1 MSFRT
6 LTGSPRQSSK
16 GEVAA
21 LQPIGK
27 LDTVGKAYADNDD
40 TIEHLLDSARNWAH
54 TTAWVFYRAGEQMHW
69 VGQGDRRVQWPSS
82 VVNEKFD
89 AFCLASNLHRW
100 PTGRG
105 ESVLGWLLAPVK
117 DAAEPALAEFAQRLG
132 IQLQTNTLARAQITQ
147 RVLYDITYLASSTRD
162 RSVFLVGVHR
172 LLASLIDAEN
182 FYLALYNPHT
192 GKIDYPYYVDIIDPQ
207 ALEAEN
213 YEYLEPSHLSLTGQ
227 VLTSGQPLLID
238 AAGILAAQAEGH
250 FYCVGQRPEF
260 WMGAPLK
267 NASDD
272 VFGMLAMQVYDVSRI
287 YSAEDRALFLV
298 VARHVAM
305 ALDRILHREDLEKT
319 VMRRTLELSAL
330 NDALRQEVAD
340 RERAEH
346 LQSALFQIAE
356 LSSQPGDMAE
366 LFQTLHG
373 IVGDLLFAQ
382 NFYIALFDDGTGE
395 VTFPYYV
402 DERQTTQPVARRG
415 CRGLTEY
422 VIRQRRPC
430 LIDADEAERLSA
442 HGEIELADESVR
454 SYSWLGI
461 PLFDGDV
468 VRGVLAVQ
476 SYTSQVQ
483 YTLRHQELLT
493 FVSRHI
499 DTALSRRTAAEAIHA
514 ANLMLEA
521 RVHSR
526 TRELDHANAKLQHEN
541 AHDALT
547 GLPNR
552 TYLQQR
558 LNLAWSRFGSEG
570 RHLAVMFID
579 LDRFKMVNDSLGHHF
594 GDLLLMQ
601 AAHRLR
607 GCLRDSD
614 MLARLGGDE
623 FSVLAPE
630 ASLDVVIE
638 IAERILVA
646 FDLPFFING
655 HEVFSSCSIGIV
667 SADSQFHH
675 EPADLLR
682 DADTAMYRV
691 KSAGRDSYAV
701 FNQEVRR
708 EVSDQVER
716 EGALRNALKRT
727 DELLPYF
734 QPIVSVETGEL
745 LALEALIRWHQ
756 PGGRVIAPGEFL
768 PDVEGLRLI
777 GRLDLY
783 MLTRIA
789 TILAQ
794 PGHANWPAVHVNC
807 SSYSMTRPDFASEV
821 LALLAQHRVSPSRIC
836 LELTEGALV
845 AEPAI
850 ARQTMQQLADNGMSV
865 VLDDFGAGFSS
876 LSYVHQYRFSGLK
889 IDKSFILELTTS
901 SRSRAIVR
909 AIVRMAE
916 SLDLSVV
923 AEGVEDEATLDLLR
937 EMGAGQAQGYHFAKP
952 MSLKALLASSLL
964 DRQGVHHG
972 PLPGASNA
980 AHHYAPGGAAGSLPD
995 A

>member
-6 LTGSPRQSSK
+6 RNDSPRQSTDCV
-16 GEVAA
+16 VASP
-21 LQPIGK
+21 QHKNDP
-27 LDTVGKAYADNDD
+27 DDVGMAYAGNEDS
-40 TIEHLLDSARNWAH
+40 IEQLLDSARNGVH
-54 TTAWVFYRAGEQMHW
+54 TRAWVFYRAGEQMHW
-69 VGQGDRRVQWPSS
+69 VGQGDPQAQWPSNIE
-82 VVNEKFD
+82 NEAFE
-89 AFCLASNLHRW
+89 AFCQARGLHRW

-105 ESVLGWLLAPVK
+105 ESVLGWLLAPE
-117 DAAEPALAEFAQRLG
+117 DQAAEPALAEFALHLG
-132 IQLQTNTLARAQITQ
+132 VELQTNTLARAQITQ
-147 RVLYDITYLASSTRD
+147 RVLYEITYLASSTRD
-162 RSVFLVGVHR
+162 RSVFLVGVHQ

-182 FYLALYNPHT
+182 FYLALYDPHT
-192 GKIDYPYYVDIIDPQ
+192 HKIDYPYYVDIIDVD
-207 ALEAEN
+207 ALESEN
-213 YEYLEPSHLSLTGQ
+213 YEYLVPSRLSLTGQ
-227 VLTSGQPLLID
+227 VLTTGQPLLID
-238 AAGILAAQAEGH
+238 AAGILAAQAEGR
-250 FYCVGQRPEF
+250 FFCVGDRPEF

-267 NASDD
+267 NASDE
-272 VFGMLAMQVYDVSRI
+272 VFGMLAMQVYDVARI

-305 ALDRILHREDLEKT
+305 ALGRILHREDLEQT

-346 LQSALFQIAE
+346 LQNALFKIAE

-366 LFQTLHG
+366 LFKTLHG

-382 NFYIALFDDGTGE
+382 NFYIALFDDATGE
-395 VTFPYYV
+395 VTFPYFV
-402 DERQTTQPVARRG
+402 DERQTICPAARRG
-415 CRGLTEY
+415 RRGLTEY

-430 LIDADEAERLSA
+430 LVDVGEAERLDA
-442 HGEIELADESVR
+442 QGEIEIAHEDVR
-454 SYSWLGI
+454 SCSWLGI
-461 PLFDGDV
+461 PLFDGDM

-476 SYTSQVQ
+476 SYTSQVW
-483 YTLRHQELLT
+483 YTLRDQELLT

-514 ANLMLEA
+514 ANLKLEA
-521 RVHSR
+521 RVQNR

-541 AHDALT
+541 THDALT

-558 LNLAWSRFGSEG
+558 LNQAWSRFGSQG
-570 RHLAVMFID
+570 GHLAVMFID

-607 GCLRDSD
+607 GCLRETD

-623 FSVLAPE
+623 FSVLAPD
-630 ASLDVVIE
+630 APLDVVIE

-655 HEVFSSCSIGIV
+655 YEVFSSCSIGIV

-682 DADTAMYRV
+682 DADAAMYRV

-734 QPIVSVETGEL
+734 QPIVSIETGEL

-783 MLTRIA
+783 MLASIA
-789 TILAQ
+789 AILAQ
-794 PGHANWPAVHVNC
+794 PEHANWPAVHVNC
-807 SSYSMTRPDFASEV
+807 SSYSMTRPDFASDV
-821 LALLAQHRVSPSRIC
+821 LALLAQHGVEPSRIC

-876 LSYVHQYRFSGLK
+876 LSYVHQYQFSGLK

-901 SRSRAIVR
+901 ARSRAIVR

-923 AEGVEDEATLDLLR
+923 AEGVEDQATLDLLR
-937 EMGAGQAQGYHFAKP
+937 EMGAGQAQGYYFARP
-952 MSLKALLASSLL
+952 MGLEALLASS
-964 DRQGVHHG
+964 VM
-972 PLPGASNA
+972 
-980 AHHYAPGGAAGSLPD
+980 GG
-995 A
+995 

>member
-1 MSFRT
+1 MSFRP
-6 LTGSPRQSSK
+6 LTDSPLQPDDR
-16 GEVAA
+16 GVAA
-21 LQPIGK
+21 SALEGNSG
-27 LDTVGKAYADNDD
+27 TVSRASTGDED
-40 TIEHLLDSARNWAH
+40 TIERLLESARQWGH
-54 TTAWVFYRAGEQMHW
+54 TKAWVVYRAGEQLHL
-69 VGQGDRRVQWPSS
+69 VGQGDPRVQWPSS
-82 VVNEKFD
+82 VANEDFD
-89 AFCLASNLHRW
+89 SFCLDWRLQRW

-105 ESVLGWLLAPVK
+105 ESELGWLLAPLD
-117 DAAEPALAEFAQRLG
+117 DAAGPALADFAQRLG
-132 IQLQTNTLARAQITQ
+132 IRLQTDTLARAQNTQ
-147 RVLYDITYLASSTRD
+147 RVLYEITYLASSTRD
-162 RSVFLVGVHR
+162 RSVFLVGVHQ
-172 LLASLIDAEN
+172 LLAGLIDAEN
-182 FYLALYNPHT
+182 FYLALYDSHT
-192 GKIDYPYYVDIIDPQ
+192 HKIDYPYYVDIIDVD
-207 ALEAEN
+207 ALESEN
-213 YEYLEPSHLSLTGQ
+213 YEYLDPSHLSLTGQ

-238 AAGILAAQAEGH
+238 AAGILAAQAEGR
-250 FYCVGQRPEF
+250 FYCVGDRPEY

-267 NASDD
+267 NASDE
-272 VFGMLAMQVYDVSRI
+272 VFGMLAMQVYDVSRT

-305 ALDRILHREDLEKT
+305 ALDRLLHREDLEQT
-319 VMRRTLELSAL
+319 VMRRTLELSAV

-356 LSSQPGDMAE
+356 LSSQPGDMTE
-366 LFQTLHG
+366 FFQTLHG
-373 IVGDLLFAQ
+373 IVGDLLFAE
-382 NFYIALFDDGTGE
+382 NFYIALFDDATSE

-402 DERQTTQPVARRG
+402 DERQKTCPLPRRG
-415 CRGLTEY
+415 NRGFTEY

-430 LIDADEAERLSA
+430 LIDSDDADRLA
-442 HGEIELADESVR
+442 ARGEIEIDESVR
-454 SYSWLGI
+454 SCSWLGI
-461 PLFDGDV
+461 PLFDGDG

-476 SYTSQVQ
+476 SYTSAVR
-483 YTLRHQELLT
+483 YTQRDQELLT

-514 ANLMLEA
+514 ANLKLEA
-521 RVHSR
+521 RVQNR
-526 TRELDHANAKLQHEN
+526 TRELDHANAKLLHEN

-558 LNLAWSRFGSEG
+558 LNLAWTRFDREG
-570 RHLAVMFID
+570 GHLAVMFID

-607 GCLRDSD
+607 GCLREAD

-623 FSVLAPE
+623 FAVLAPE
-630 ASLDVVIE
+630 APLEVVSE
-638 IAERILVA
+638 IAERILLA
-646 FDLPFFING
+646 FDRPFFISG

-667 SADSQFHH
+667 SADSQFHL

-682 DADTAMYRV
+682 DADAAMYRV

-708 EVSDQVER
+708 EVSDQMER

-745 LALEALIRWHQ
+745 LALEALIRWRQ

-768 PDVEGLRLI
+768 PEVEGLRLI

-783 MLTRIA
+783 MLTSIA
-789 TILAQ
+789 VILAQ
-794 PGHANWPAVHVNC
+794 PEHANWPPVHVNC
-807 SSYSMTRPDFASEV
+807 SSYSMTRPDFARDV
-821 LALLAQHRVSPSRIC
+821 LALLAQHGVEPSRIC

-850 ARQTMQQLADNGMSV
+850 ARLTMQQLADNGMSV

-901 SRSRAIVR
+901 ARSRAIVR

-923 AEGVEDEATLDLLR
+923 AEGVEDAETLVLLR
-937 EMGAGQAQGYHFAKP
+937 EMGAGQAQGYYFSRP
-952 MSLKALLASSLL
+952 MGLQALMATALMGGTQLL
-964 DRQGVHHG
+964 
-972 PLPGASNA
+972 
-980 AHHYAPGGAAGSLPD
+980 
-995 A
+995 

>member
-1 MSFRT
+1 MSFLP
-6 LTGSPRQSSK
+6 LTADASRQSNDCDA
-16 GEVAA
+16 VASQ
-21 LQPIGK
+21 LKENP
-27 LDTVGKAYADNDD
+27 DTLGMANADNGDSINSID
-40 TIEHLLDSARNWAH
+40 NLLEAARNGAH
-54 TTAWVFYRAGEQMHW
+54 STAWVAYRAGEHLHL
-69 VGQGDRRVQWPSS
+69 VGQGDAQAQWPSTVS
-82 VVNEKFD
+82 NEEFEQ
-89 AFCLASNLHRW
+89 FCEARGLHRW

-105 ESVLGWLLAPVK
+105 ETVLGWLLAPISE
-117 DAAEPALAEFAQRLG
+117 AADPALAEFAQRLG
-132 IQLQTNTLARAQITQ
+132 VQVQTNTLARAQITQ
-147 RVLYDITYLASSTRD
+147 RVLYEITYLASSTRD
-162 RSVFLVGVHR
+162 RSVFLVGVHQ

-182 FYLALYNPHT
+182 FYLVLYDPHT
-192 GKIDYPYYVDIIDPQ
+192 RKMDYPYYVDTIDVE
-207 ALEAEN
+207 ALESEN
-213 YEYLEPSHLSLTGQ
+213 YEFLDPEHLSLTAQ
-227 VLTSGQPLLID
+227 VLTSGHPLLID
-238 AAGILAAQAEGH
+238 AAGIHAAEAEGR
-250 FYCVGQRPEF
+250 FYCVGDCPEF

-272 VFGMLAMQVYDVSRI
+272 VFGMLAMQVYEVSRI

-305 ALDRILHREDLEKT
+305 ALDRILHRADLEET

-330 NDALRQEVAD
+330 NDALRQEVLD

-382 NFYIALFDDGTGE
+382 NFYIALFDDATSE

-402 DERQTTQPVARRG
+402 DERQVVRPVARRG
-415 CRGLTEY
+415 RRGLTEY

-430 LIDADEAERLSA
+430 LIDTDEAERLSA
-442 HGEIELADESVR
+442 TGEIELAHESVR

-476 SYTSQVQ
+476 SYTSPVR
-483 YTLRHQELLT
+483 YTQRDQELLT

-514 ANLMLEA
+514 ANLKLEA
-521 RVHSR
+521 RVQDR

-541 AHDALT
+541 SHDALT

-552 TYLQQR
+552 TYLQQH
-558 LNLAWSRFGSEG
+558 LNQAWERFGSEG
-570 RHLAVMFID
+570 GNLAVMFID

-601 AAHRLR
+601 AANRLR
-607 GCLRDSD
+607 GCLRDTD

-623 FSVLAPE
+623 FSVLAPGAPLE
-630 ASLDVVIE
+630 AVID
-638 IAERILVA
+638 IAERILLA

-682 DADTAMYRV
+682 DADAAMYRV

-716 EGALRNALKRT
+716 EGALRNALKRS

-734 QPIVSVETGEL
+734 QPIVSVDTGEL
-745 LALEALIRWHQ
+745 VALEALIRWHQ
-756 PGGRVIAPGEFL
+756 PGGRIIAPGEFL

-783 MLTRIA
+783 MLNSIA
-789 TILAQ
+789 AILAQ
-794 PGHANWPAVHVNC
+794 PEHANWPPVHVNC
-807 SSYSMTRPDFASEV
+807 SSYSMTRPDFATDV
-821 LALLAQHRVSPSRIC
+821 LALLALHQVAPSRIC

-850 ARQTMQQLADNGMSV
+850 ARLTMQQLADNGMSV

-889 IDKSFILELTTS
+889 IDKSFILELTSS

-923 AEGVEDEATLDLLR
+923 AEGVEDEATLVLLR
-937 EMGAGQAQGYHFAKP
+937 EMGAGQAQGYFFAKP
-952 MSLKALLASSLL
+952 MGLEVLQASALIVSP
-964 DRQGVHHG
+964 DQQ
-972 PLPGASNA
+972 
-980 AHHYAPGGAAGSLPD
+980 PD
-995 A
+995 AAPALGSPRRPTSG

>member
-1 MSFRT
+1 MSVRQ
-6 LTGSPRQSSK
+6 LTDSPRQSNDCDVVASQPK
-16 GEVAA
+16 GTS
-21 LQPIGK
+21 G
-27 LDTVGKAYADNDD
+27 TVGMAYAGN
-40 TIEHLLDSARNWAH
+40 EHMIQQMLDSARSWAH
-54 TTAWVFYRAGEQMHW
+54 TCAWAVYRAGEQLHR
-69 VGQGDRRVQWPSS
+69 VGQGDAWIQWPSS
-82 VVNEKFD
+82 IPNEEFD
-89 AFCLASNLHRW
+89 AFCRTRRLHRW
-100 PTGRG
+100 PTGKG
-105 ESVLGWLLAPVK
+105 ESELGWLLAPVSE
-117 DAAEPALAEFAQRLG
+117 AADPALADFALRLG
-132 IQLQTNTLARAQITQ
+132 IQVQTNTLARAQVTQ
-147 RVLYDITYLASSTRD
+147 RVLYEITYLASSTRD

-182 FYLALYNPHT
+182 FYLALYDPHS
-192 GKIDYPYYVDIIDPQ
+192 GKIDYPYYVDIIDVD
-207 ALEAEN
+207 ALESEN
-213 YEYLEPSHLSLTGQ
+213 YEYLDPSHLSLTGQ
-227 VLTSGQPLLID
+227 VLTTAQPLLID
-238 AAGILAAQAEGH
+238 AAGILAAEAEGR
-250 FYCVGQRPEF
+250 FYCVGDRPEF

-305 ALDRILHREDLEKT
+305 ALDRILHREDLEET

-330 NDALRQEVAD
+330 NEALTQEVAD

-382 NFYIALFDDGTGE
+382 NFYIALFDDATSE

-402 DERQTTQPVARRG
+402 DERQTTRPAARRG

-430 LIDADEAERLSA
+430 LIDSDKAERLA
-442 HGEIELADESVR
+442 AEGEIELADESVR
-454 SYSWLGI
+454 SHSWLGI

-476 SYTSQVQ
+476 SYTSQVR
-483 YTLRHQELLT
+483 YTLRDQDLLT

-514 ANLMLEA
+514 ANLKLEA
-521 RVHSR
+521 RVQNR

-541 AHDALT
+541 SHDALT

-558 LNLAWSRFGSEG
+558 LNSAWSQFGREG
-570 RHLAVMFID
+570 GHLAVMFID

-607 GCLRDSD
+607 GCLRDAD

-630 ASLDVVIE
+630 APLDVVIE

-655 HEVFSSCSIGIV
+655 YEVFSSCSIGIV

-682 DADTAMYRV
+682 DADAAMYRV

-734 QPIVSVETGEL
+734 QPIVSVESGEL
-745 LALEALIRWHQ
+745 LALEALVRWHQ

-783 MLTRIA
+783 MLTSVA
-789 TILAQ
+789 MILAQ
-794 PGHANWPAVHVNC
+794 PEHANWPAVHVNC
-807 SSYSMTRPDFASEV
+807 SSYSMTRPDFANEV
-821 LALLAQHRVSPSRIC
+821 LALLARHGVEPSRIC

-850 ARQTMQQLADNGMSV
+850 ARLTMQQLADNGMSV
-865 VLDDFGAGFSS
+865 MLDDFGAGFSS

-901 SRSRAIVR
+901 ARSRAIVR

-923 AEGVEDEATLDLLR
+923 AEGVEDQATLDLLR

-952 MSLKALLASSLL
+952 MGLEALLASSLI
-964 DRQGVHHG
+964 GH
-972 PLPGASNA
+972 
-980 AHHYAPGGAAGSLPD
+980 
-995 A
+995 

>member
-1 MSFRT
+1 MSFRP
-6 LTGSPRQSSK
+6 LTDSPWQSKDCDAVASQLK
-16 GEVAA
+16 GN
-21 LQPIGK
+21 P
-27 LDTVGKAYADNDD
+27 DTAGMADAGNED
-40 TIEHLLDSARNWAH
+40 TIEQLLDSARNWGH
-54 TTAWVFYRAGEQMHW
+54 TTAWAVYRAGEQMHL
-69 VGQGDRRVQWPSS
+69 VGQGDPRVQWPSS
-82 VVNEKFD
+82 VANEQFD
-89 AFCLASNLHRW
+89 AFCSTRRLQRW
-100 PTGRG
+100 PTGKG
-105 ESVLGWLLAPVK
+105 EGVLGWLLAPVT
-117 DAAEPALAEFAQRLG
+117 DTAQTALAEFARHLG
-132 IQLQTNTLARAQITQ
+132 IQVQTNTLARAQITQ
-147 RVLYDITYLASSTRD
+147 RVLYEITYLASSTRD

-182 FYLALYNPHT
+182 FYLALYDPHS
-192 GKIDYPYYVDIIDPQ
+192 GKIDYPYYVDIIDVD
-207 ALEAEN
+207 ALESEN
-213 YEYLEPSHLSLTGQ
+213 YEYLDPSRLSLTGQ
-227 VLTSGQPLLID
+227 VLTTGQPLLID
-238 AAGILAAQAEGH
+238 AAGILAAQAEGR
-250 FYCVGQRPEF
+250 FYCVGDRPEF

-272 VFGMLAMQVYDVSRI
+272 VFGMLAMQVYDVSRT

-305 ALDRILHREDLEKT
+305 ALDRILHREDLEGT
-319 VMRRTLELSAL
+319 VLRRTLELSAL

-346 LQSALFQIAE
+346 LQNALFQIAE
-356 LSSQPGDMAE
+356 LSSQPGEMAE
-366 LFQTLHG
+366 LFQSLHG

-382 NFYIALFDDGTGE
+382 NFYIALFDDATSE
-395 VTFPYYV
+395 VTFPYYI
-402 DERQTTQPVARRG
+402 DERQITCPVARRG
-415 CRGLTEY
+415 RRGLTEY

-430 LIDADEAERLSA
+430 LIDFDEADRLSA
-442 HGEIELADESVR
+442 QGEIEIDESVR
-454 SYSWLGI
+454 AYSWLGI

-476 SYTSQVQ
+476 SYTSQVR
-483 YTLRHQELLT
+483 YTQRDQELLT

-499 DTALSRRTAAEAIHA
+499 DTALSRRTAAEAIHI
-514 ANLMLEA
+514 ANLKLEA
-521 RVHSR
+521 RVQDR

-541 AHDALT
+541 SHDALT

-558 LNLAWSRFGSEG
+558 LNLAWSRFNSEG
-570 RHLAVMFID
+570 GHLAVMFID

-607 GCLRDSD
+607 GCLRASD

-623 FSVLAPE
+623 FSVLAPD
-630 ASLDVVIE
+630 APLDVVIE

-655 HEVFSSCSIGIV
+655 YEVFSSCSIGIV
-667 SADSQFHH
+667 SADGQFHH

-682 DADTAMYRV
+682 DADAAMYRV

-734 QPIVSVETGEL
+734 QPIVSVESGEL

-783 MLTRIA
+783 MLTSIA
-789 TILAQ
+789 VILAQ
-794 PGHANWPAVHVNC
+794 PRHANWPAVHVNC

-821 LALLAQHRVSPSRIC
+821 LALLARHGVSPSRIC

-850 ARQTMQQLADNGMSV
+850 ARLTMQQLADNGMSV

-937 EMGAGQAQGYHFAKP
+937 EIGAGQAQGYYFAKP
-952 MSLKALLASSLL
+952 MGLEDLLASSLVS
-964 DRQGVHHG
+964 R
-972 PLPGASNA
+972 
-980 AHHYAPGGAAGSLPD
+980 
-995 A
+995 

>member
-1 MSFRT
+1 MSFRQ
-6 LTGSPRQSSK
+6 LTGSPRQSNDCDL
-16 GEVAA
+16 VASQ
-21 LQPIGK
+21 LIGNSE
-27 LDTVGKAYADNDD
+27 TAAVAYAGNDD
-40 TIEHLLDSARNWAH
+40 MIEHLLDSARNWPH
-54 TTAWVFYRAGEQMHW
+54 TTAWAVYRAGEQMYL
-69 VGQGDRRVQWPSS
+69 VGQGDPREQWPSS
-82 VVNEKFD
+82 VSNEEFE
-89 AFCLASNLHRW
+89 AFCRTRRLQRW
-100 PTGRG
+100 PTGKG
-105 ESVLGWLLAPVK
+105 ESVLGWLLAPLDN
-117 DAAEPALAEFAQRLG
+117 DAQPALADFAQRLG
-132 IQLQTNTLARAQITQ
+132 IQVQTNTLARAQITQ
-147 RVLYDITYLASSTRD
+147 RVLYEITYLASSTRD
-162 RSVFLVGVHR
+162 RSVFLVGVHQ

-182 FYLALYNPHT
+182 FYLALYDPHT
-192 GKIDYPYYVDIIDPQ
+192 HKIDYPYYVDKIDVD
-207 ALEAEN
+207 ALESSN
-213 YEYLEPSHLSLTGQ
+213 YEYLDPKRLSLTGQ

-238 AAGILAAQAEGH
+238 SAGILAAQAEGR
-250 FYCVGQRPEF
+250 FYCVGDRPEF

-267 NASDD
+267 NASDE
-272 VFGMLAMQVYDVSRI
+272 VFGMLAMQVYEVSRT

-305 ALDRILHREDLEKT
+305 ALDRILHREDLEQT
-319 VMRRTLELSAL
+319 VMRRTLELSAV
-330 NDALRQEVAD
+330 NDALRQEVAE

-356 LSSQPGDMAE
+356 LSSQPVDMTE
-366 LFQTLHG
+366 FFQTLHG

-382 NFYIALFDDGTGE
+382 NFYIAMFEDATGE

-402 DERQTTQPVARRG
+402 DERQTVCPAARRG
-415 CRGLTEY
+415 RRGLTEY

-430 LIDADEAERLSA
+430 LIDFDEADRLSDR
-442 HGEIELADESVR
+442 GEIEIDEAVR

-461 PLFDGDV
+461 PLFDGDG

-476 SYTSQVQ
+476 SYTSQVSYSQ
-483 YTLRHQELLT
+483 RDQELLT

-514 ANLMLEA
+514 ANLKLEA
-521 RVHSR
+521 RVQNR

-541 AHDALT
+541 SHDALT
-547 GLPNR
+547 GLANR

-558 LNLAWSRFGSEG
+558 LNLAWSRFESEG
-570 RHLAVMFID
+570 GQLAVMFID
-579 LDRFKMVNDSLGHHF
+579 LDRFKMVNDSFGHHF
-594 GDLLLMQ
+594 GDLLLMHV
-601 AAHRLR
+601 AHRLR
-607 GCLRDSD
+607 SCLRETD

-630 ASLDVVIE
+630 ATMDTLIE
-638 IAERILVA
+638 IGERILAA

-655 HEVFSSCSIGIV
+655 HQVFSSCSIGIV
-667 SADSQFHH
+667 SADSQFHN

-682 DADTAMYRV
+682 DADAAMYRV

-789 TILAQ
+789 VILAQ
-794 PGHANWPAVHVNC
+794 PEHANWPAVHVNC
-807 SSYSMTRPDFASEV
+807 SSYSMARPEFAGEV
-821 LALLAQHRVSPSRIC
+821 LALLARHGVEPSRIC

-850 ARQTMQQLADNGMSV
+850 ARLTMQQLADNGMSV

-889 IDKSFILELTTS
+889 IDKSFILELTS
-901 SRSRAIVR
+901 SPRSRAIVR

-923 AEGVEDEATLDLLR
+923 AEGVEDEETVNLLR
-937 EMGAGQAQGYHFAKP
+937 EMGAGQAQGYYFAKP
-952 MSLKALLASSLL
+952 MGLEALLASSLL
-964 DRQGVHHG
+964 
-972 PLPGASNA
+972 
-980 AHHYAPGGAAGSLPD
+980 
-995 A
+995 

>member
-1 MSFRT
+1 MSFRQ
-6 LTGSPRQSSK
+6 LTGSPRQSNDCDL
-16 GEVAA
+16 VASQ
-21 LQPIGK
+21 LIGNSE
-27 LDTVGKAYADNDD
+27 TAAVAYAGNDD
-40 TIEHLLDSARNWAH
+40 MIEQLLDSARHWPH
-54 TTAWVFYRAGEQMHW
+54 TTAWAVYRAGEQMYL
-69 VGQGDRRVQWPSS
+69 VGQGDPGAQWPAS
-82 VVNEKFD
+82 VANEEFE
-89 AFCLASNLHRW
+89 AFCRARRLQRW
-100 PTGRG
+100 PTGQG
-105 ESVLGWLLAPVK
+105 ESVLGWLLAPVDN
-117 DAAEPALAEFAQRLG
+117 DAQPALADFAQRLG
-132 IQLQTNTLARAQITQ
+132 IQVQTNTLARAQITQ
-147 RVLYDITYLASSTRD
+147 RVLYEITYLASSTRD
-162 RSVFLVGVHR
+162 RSVFLVGVHQ

-182 FYLALYNPHT
+182 FYLALYDPHT
-192 GKIDYPYYVDIIDPQ
+192 HKIDYPYYVDKIDVE
-207 ALEAEN
+207 ALESSN
-213 YEYLEPSHLSLTGQ
+213 YEYLDPKRLSLTGQ

-238 AAGILAAQAEGH
+238 SAGILAAQAEGR
-250 FYCVGQRPEF
+250 FYCVGDRPEF

-267 NASDD
+267 NASDE
-272 VFGMLAMQVYDVSRI
+272 VFGMLAMQVYEVSRT

-305 ALDRILHREDLEKT
+305 ALDRILHREDLEQT
-319 VMRRTLELSAL
+319 VMRRTLELSAV
-330 NDALRQEVAD
+330 NDALRQEVAE

-356 LSSQPGDMAE
+356 LSSQPVDMSE
-366 LFQTLHG
+366 FFQTLHG

-382 NFYIALFDDGTGE
+382 NFYIAMFEDATGE

-402 DERQTTQPVARRG
+402 DERQTVRPAARRG
-415 CRGLTEY
+415 RRGLTEY

-430 LIDADEAERLSA
+430 LIDVDEADRLSA
-442 HGEIELADESVR
+442 QGEIEIDESVR

-461 PLFDGDV
+461 PLFDGEG

-476 SYTSQVQ
+476 SYTSQVSYSQ
-483 YTLRHQELLT
+483 RDQELLT

-514 ANLMLEA
+514 ANLKLEA
-521 RVHSR
+521 RVQNR

-541 AHDALT
+541 SHDALT
-547 GLPNR
+547 GLANR

-558 LNLAWSRFGSEG
+558 LNLAWSRFESEG
-570 RHLAVMFID
+570 GQLAVMFID
-579 LDRFKMVNDSLGHHF
+579 LDRFKMVNDSFGHHF
-594 GDLLLMQ
+594 GDLLLMHV
-601 AAHRLR
+601 AHRLR
-607 GCLRDSD
+607 SCLRETD

-630 ASLDVVIE
+630 ATMDTLIE
-638 IAERILVA
+638 IGERILAA

-655 HEVFSSCSIGIV
+655 HQVFSSCSIGIV
-667 SADSQFHH
+667 SADSQFHN

-682 DADTAMYRV
+682 DADAAMYRV

-756 PGGRVIAPGEFL
+756 PGGRLIAPGEFL

-789 TILAQ
+789 VILAQ
-794 PGHANWPAVHVNC
+794 PEHANWPAVHVNC
-807 SSYSMTRPDFASEV
+807 SSYSMARPEFAGEV
-821 LALLAQHRVSPSRIC
+821 LALLARHGVAPSRIC

-850 ARQTMQQLADNGMSV
+850 ARLTMQQLADNGMSV

-889 IDKSFILELTTS
+889 IDKSFIFELTS
-901 SRSRAIVR
+901 SPRSRAIVR

-923 AEGVEDEATLDLLR
+923 AEGVENEETLNLLR
-937 EMGAGQAQGYHFAKP
+937 EMGAGQAQGYYFAKP
-952 MSLKALLASSLL
+952 MGLEALLASSLL
-964 DRQGVHHG
+964 
-972 PLPGASNA
+972 
-980 AHHYAPGGAAGSLPD
+980 
-995 A
+995 

>member
-1 MSFRT
+1 MSFRP
-6 LTGSPRQSSK
+6 LTDSPTQSNDCRVIASQLKGS
-16 GEVAA
+16 
-21 LQPIGK
+21 
-27 LDTVGKAYADNDD
+27 LDTVGMAYAGNGD
-40 TIEHLLDSARNWAH
+40 TIEHLLDSARGWAH
-54 TTAWVFYRAGEQMHW
+54 TTAWVVYRAGEQMHL
-69 VGQGDRRVQWPSS
+69 VGQGDPQAQWPSS
-82 VVNEKFD
+82 VANDEFE
-89 AFCLASNLHRW
+89 AFCLSRQLHRW

-105 ESVLGWLLAPVK
+105 ESVLGWLLAPVF

-132 IQLQTNTLARAQITQ
+132 IQVQTDTLARAQITQ
-147 RVLYDITYLASSTRD
+147 RVLYEITYLASSTRD
-162 RSVFLVGVHR
+162 RAVFLVGVHQ

-182 FYLALYNPHT
+182 FYLALYDPHT
-192 GKIDYPYYVDIIDPQ
+192 GKMEYPYYVDIIDVE
-207 ALEAEN
+207 ALESEN
-213 YEYLEPSHLSLTGQ
+213 YEYLDPAHLSLTAQ
-227 VLTSGQPLLID
+227 VLTTGQPLLID
-238 AAGILAAQAEGH
+238 AAGIHAAEAEGR
-250 FYCVGQRPEF
+250 FYCVGDCPEF

-305 ALDRILHREDLEKT
+305 ALDRILHRADLEET
-319 VMRRTLELSAL
+319 VMRRTLELSEL

-382 NFYIALFDDGTGE
+382 NFYIALFDDGINE

-402 DERQTTQPVARRG
+402 DERQTVRPVARRG
-415 CRGLTEY
+415 SRGLTEY
-422 VIRQRRPC
+422 VIRQRRAC
-430 LIDADEAERLSA
+430 LIDVDEAERLTA
-442 HGEIELADESVR
+442 EGEIEVADVYYQA
-454 SYSWLGI
+454 YSWLGI

-476 SYTSQVQ
+476 SYTSNVR
-483 YTLRHQELLT
+483 YTLRDQELLT

-514 ANLMLEA
+514 ANLKLEA
-521 RVHSR
+521 RVQNR

-541 AHDALT
+541 SHDALT

-558 LNLAWSRFGSEG
+558 LNLAWSQFGSDG
-570 RHLAVMFID
+570 GHLAVMFID

-601 AAHRLR
+601 AAQRLR
-607 GCLRDSD
+607 GCLRDTD

-630 ASLDVVIE
+630 APLEVVID

-646 FDLPFFING
+646 FDLPFVING
-655 HEVFSSCSIGIV
+655 HQVFSSCSIGIV

-682 DADTAMYRV
+682 DADAAMYRV

-783 MLTRIA
+783 MLTSVA
-789 TILAQ
+789 LILAQ
-794 PGHANWPAVHVNC
+794 PEHANWPPVHVNC
-807 SSYSMTRPDFASEV
+807 SSYSMTRPDFASDV
-821 LALLAQHRVSPSRIC
+821 LALLARHGVAPSRIC

-850 ARQTMQQLADNGMSV
+850 ARLTMQQLADNGMSV

-889 IDKSFILELTTS
+889 IDKSFILELTS
-901 SRSRAIVR
+901 SPRSRAIVR

-937 EMGAGQAQGYHFAKP
+937 EMGAGQAQGYYFAKP
-952 MSLKALLASSLL
+952 MGLKALLASELIGC
-964 DRQGVHHG
+964 QG
-972 PLPGASNA
+972 
-980 AHHYAPGGAAGSLPD
+980 
-995 A
+995 

>member
-1 MSFRT
+1 MSFRPLTDT
-6 LTGSPRQSSK
+6 LQQSNDCDD
-16 GEVAA
+16 VASA
-21 LQPIGK
+21 GNK
-27 LDTVGKAYADNDD
+27 D
-40 TIEHLLDSARNWAH
+40 TIETLLAAARSWAH
-54 TTAWVFYRAGEQMHW
+54 PTAWVVYRAGEQMHL
-69 VGQGDRRVQWPSS
+69 VGQGDPRVQFPAGIA
-82 VVNEKFD
+82 NEEFD
-89 AFCLASNLHRW
+89 AFCVEWQLHRW
-100 PTGRG
+100 PTGNG
-105 ESVLGWLLAPVK
+105 ESVLGWLLAPLS
-117 DAAEPALAEFAQRLG
+117 DASEPALADFALRLG
-132 IQLQTNTLARAQITQ
+132 LQVQTDTLARAQITQ
-147 RVLYDITYLASSTRD
+147 RVLYEITYLASSTRD

-182 FYLALYNPHT
+182 FYLALYDPRN
-192 GKIDYPYYVDIIDPQ
+192 GKITYPYYVDIIDVD

-213 YEYLEPSHLSLTGQ
+213 YEFLDPKHLSLTGQ

-238 AAGILAAQAEGH
+238 AAGIRAAQAQGR
-250 FYCVGQRPEF
+250 FFCVGDRPEF

-272 VFGMLAMQVYDVSRI
+272 VFGMLAMQVYDVSRV

-305 ALDRILHREDLEKT
+305 ALDRILHRADLEET
-319 VMRRTLELSAL
+319 VLRRTLELSEL
-330 NDALRQEVAD
+330 NTALRLEVAE

-366 LFQTLHG
+366 LFHRLHG
-373 IVGDLLFAQ
+373 IVGDLLFAR
-382 NFYIALFDDGTGE
+382 NFYIALFDGATGE

-402 DERQTTQPVARRG
+402 DEQLTTCPPSRRG
-415 CRGLTEY
+415 QRGCTEY

-430 LIDADEAERLSA
+430 LIDSNEASRLESV
-442 HGEIELADESVR
+442 GEIEIVDSFLR
-454 SYSWLGI
+454 SCSWLGI

-468 VRGVLAVQ
+468 VRGVLVVQ
-476 SYTSQVQ
+476 SYTPQVS
-483 YTLRHQELLT
+483 YSLRDQELLT

-499 DTALSRRTAAEAIHA
+499 DTALSRRSAAEAIHA
-514 ANLMLEA
+514 ANLKLEA
-521 RVHSR
+521 RVQDR

-541 AHDALT
+541 SHDALT

-552 TYLQQR
+552 SFLQQR
-558 LNLAWSRFGSEG
+558 LDLAWSQFDREG
-570 RHLAVMFID
+570 QQLAVMFID

-601 AAHRLR
+601 AAQRLR
-607 GCLRDSD
+607 SCLRESD
-614 MLARLGGDE
+614 LLARLGGDE

-630 ASLDVVIE
+630 APLEAVVD
-638 IAERILVA
+638 IAERILAA
-646 FDLPFFING
+646 FDLPFVING

-667 SADSQFHH
+667 SADRQFHY

-691 KSAGRDSYAV
+691 KSGGRDSYAV

-727 DELLPYF
+727 DELVPWF

-745 LALEALIRWHQ
+745 VALEALVRWHQ
-756 PGGRVIAPGEFL
+756 PDGRVIAPGEFL
-768 PDVEGLRLI
+768 PAVEGLRLI

-783 MLTRIA
+783 MLTSIA
-789 TILAQ
+789 VILAQ
-794 PGHANWPAVHVNC
+794 PQHANWPPVHVNC
-807 SSYSMTRPDFASEV
+807 SSYSMTRPELANEV
-821 LALLAQHRVSPSRIC
+821 LTLLARHGVAPSRIC

-901 SRSRAIVR
+901 PRSRAIVR

-937 EMGAGQAQGYHFAKP
+937 EMGAGQAQGYYFAKP
-952 MSLKALLASSLL
+952 MALAELIATSRAPQSWLLA
-964 DRQGVHHG
+964 
-972 PLPGASNA
+972 
-980 AHHYAPGGAAGSLPD
+980 
-995 A
+995 

>member
-1 MSFRT
+1 MSFRR
-6 LTGSPRQSSK
+6 LTDSSGQSNDC
-16 GEVAA
+16 
-21 LQPIGK
+21 
-27 LDTVGKAYADNDD
+27 DTVADQQEGHSDIAAIAADNED
-40 TIEHLLDSARNWAH
+40 TIEQLLDSARNWVH
-54 TTAWVFYRAGEQMHW
+54 TSAWAVYRAGEQLHL
-69 VGQGDRRVQWPSS
+69 VGQGAPRAQWPSIVS
-82 VVNEKFD
+82 NDEFE
-89 AFCLASNLHRW
+89 AFCRARCLHRW

-105 ESVLGWLLAPVK
+105 ESVLGWLLAPLEQ
-117 DAAEPALAEFAQRLG
+117 ATQPALAEFARRLG
-132 IQLQTNTLARAQITQ
+132 VQVQADALARAQVTQ
-147 RVLYDITYLASSTRD
+147 RVLYEIIYLASSTRD
-162 RSVFLVGVHR
+162 RSVFLVGIHR

-182 FYLALYNPHT
+182 FYLALYDPHT
-192 GKIDYPYYVDIIDPQ
+192 GKIDYPYYVDIIDTQ
-207 ALEAEN
+207 ALQSEN
-213 YEYLEPSHLSLTGQ
+213 YEYLDPDHLSLTGQ

-238 AAGILAAQAEGH
+238 AAGILAAQAEQR
-250 FYCVGQRPEF
+250 FYCVGDRPEF

-267 NASDD
+267 NASDE

-305 ALDRILHREDLEKT
+305 ALDRMLHRADLEET

-330 NDALRQEVAD
+330 NDALRQEILD

-346 LQSALFQIAE
+346 LQSVLFQIAE
-356 LSSQPGDMAE
+356 LSSRPGDMAE
-366 LFQTLHG
+366 LFQSLHD
-373 IVGDLLFAQ
+373 IVGALLFAQ
-382 NFYIALFDDGTGE
+382 NFYIALFDDATGE

-402 DERQTTQPVARRG
+402 DERQTNRPAPRRG

-430 LIDADEAERLSA
+430 LFDVDEVDRLTSIGEIDAPQDN
-442 HGEIELADESVR
+442 VR
-454 SYSWLGI
+454 SHSWLGI

-476 SYTSQVQ
+476 SYTAQVR
-483 YTLRHQELLT
+483 YTQRDQELLT

-499 DTALSRRTAAEAIHA
+499 DTALSRRSAAEAIHA

-521 RVHSR
+521 RVQSR

-541 AHDALT
+541 THDALT

-558 LNLAWSRFGSEG
+558 LNLAWSHFDSAGG
-570 RHLAVMFID
+570 HLAVMFID

-601 AAHRLR
+601 AAQRLR
-607 GCLRDSD
+607 GCLRESD

-623 FSVLAPE
+623 FAVLVPDAPLE
-630 ASLDVVIE
+630 VVTE
-638 IAERILVA
+638 VAERILVA
-646 FDLPFFING
+646 FDLPFLING

-682 DADTAMYRV
+682 DADAAMYRV

-701 FNQEVRR
+701 FNQELRR

-716 EGALRNALKRT
+716 EGALRNALKRS

-734 QPIVSVETGEL
+734 QPIVNVETGEL
-745 LALEALIRWHQ
+745 LALEALVRWHQ

-768 PDVEGLRLI
+768 TDFEGLRLI

-783 MLTRIA
+783 MLGSVA
-789 TILAQ
+789 AILAQ
-794 PGHANWPAVHVNC
+794 PEHADWPAVHVNC
-807 SSYSMTRPDFASEV
+807 SSYSITRPDFAGDV
-821 LALLAQHRVSPSRIC
+821 LALLAQHGVSPSRIC

-850 ARQTMQQLADNGMSV
+850 ARQTMQRLADNGMSV

-889 IDKSFILELTTS
+889 IDKSFIFELTGS
-901 SRSRAIVR
+901 ARSRAIVR

-923 AEGVEDEATLDLLR
+923 AEGVEDQETLELLR
-937 EMGAGQAQGYHFAKP
+937 EMGAGQAQGYYFAKP
-952 MSLKALLASSLL
+952 MGLEAL
-964 DRQGVHHG
+964 RGCG
-972 PLPGASNA
+972 ENA
-980 AHHYAPGGAAGSLPD
+980 RSWIP
-995 A
+995 

>member
-1 MSFRT
+1 M
-6 LTGSPRQSSK
+6 
-16 GEVAA
+16 
-21 LQPIGK
+21 
-27 LDTVGKAYADNDD
+27 AYAGNEP
-40 TIEHLLDSARNWAH
+40 TIEHLLDSARNWGH
-54 TTAWVFYRAGEQMHW
+54 TTAWVVYRAGEQMHLI
-69 VGQGDRRVQWPSS
+69 GQGDPRAQWPASIA
-82 VVNEKFD
+82 NEAFE
-89 AFCLASNLHRW
+89 AFCLTGQLHRW
-100 PTGRG
+100 PTGKG
-105 ESVLGWLLAPVK
+105 ESELGWLLAPV
-117 DAAEPALAEFAQRLG
+117 DHAANPALAEFAQRLG
-132 IQLQTNTLARAQITQ
+132 IQVQTNTLARAQITQ
-147 RVLYDITYLASSTRD
+147 RVLYEITYLASSTRD
-162 RSVFLVGVHR
+162 RSVFLVGAHR

-182 FYLALYNPHT
+182 FYLALYDPHS
-192 GKIDYPYYVDIIDPQ
+192 GKIDYPYYVDIIDVD
-207 ALEAEN
+207 AVESSH
-213 YEYLEPSHLSLTGQ
+213 YEYLDLKHLSLTGQ
-227 VLTSGQPLLID
+227 VLTTGQPLLID
-238 AAGILAAQAEGH
+238 AAGILAAQSEKRFFCIGD
-250 FYCVGQRPEF
+250 RPEF

-267 NASDD
+267 NASDE
-272 VFGMLAMQVYDVSRI
+272 VFGMLAMQVYDVSRT

-305 ALDRILHREDLEKT
+305 ALDRILHREDLEAT
-319 VMRRTLELSAL
+319 VIRRTLELSAL
-330 NDALRQEVAD
+330 NDALRQEVAE

-373 IVGDLLFAQ
+373 IVGDLLFAR
-382 NFYIALFDDGTGE
+382 NFYIALFDDATGE
-395 VTFPYYV
+395 VTFPYFV
-402 DERQTTQPVARRG
+402 DERQTTCPVARRG
-415 CRGLTEY
+415 RRGLTEY

-430 LIDADEAERLSA
+430 LIDPGEAERLSVQ
-442 HGEIELADESVR
+442 GEIELAEEYVR

-476 SYTSQVQ
+476 SYTSQER
-483 YTLRHQELLT
+483 YTLRDQELLT

-514 ANLMLEA
+514 ANLKLEA
-521 RVHSR
+521 RVQNR

-558 LNLAWSRFGSEG
+558 LNLAWTQFGSEG
-570 RHLAVMFID
+570 GHLAVMFID
-579 LDRFKMVNDSLGHHF
+579 LDRFKLVNDSHGHHF

-630 ASLDVVIE
+630 APPEVVID
-638 IAERILVA
+638 IAERILLA
-646 FDLPFFING
+646 FDLPFLING
-655 HEVFSSCSIGIV
+655 YEVFSSCSIGIV
-667 SADSQFHH
+667 SADSQFHQ

-682 DADTAMYRV
+682 DADAAMYRV

-734 QPIVSVETGEL
+734 QPIVSVESGEL

-783 MLTRIA
+783 MLTSIA
-789 TILAQ
+789 AILAE
-794 PGHANWPAVHVNC
+794 PEHANWPPVHVNC
-807 SSYSMTRPDFASEV
+807 SSYSMTRPDFASDV
-821 LALLAQHRVSPSRIC
+821 LALLARYRVEPSRIC

-845 AEPAI
+845 AEPAL
-850 ARQTMQQLADNGMSV
+850 ARLTMQQLADNGMSV

-889 IDKSFILELTTS
+889 IDKSFIFELTTS
-901 SRSRAIVR
+901 ARSRAIVR

-923 AEGVEDEATLDLLR
+923 AEGVEDEATLVLLR
-937 EMGAGQAQGYHFAKP
+937 EMGAGQAQGYYFAKP
-952 MSLKALLASSLL
+952 MGLEALLASSLMG
-964 DRQGVHHG
+964 R
-972 PLPGASNA
+972 
-980 AHHYAPGGAAGSLPD
+980 
-995 A
+995 

>member
-1 MSFRT
+1 MSLRT
-6 LTGSPRQSSK
+6 RNDSPRQSTDCA
-16 GEVAA
+16 VAS
-21 LQPIGK
+21 LQHNDYPA
-27 LDTVGKAYADNDD
+27 TVGMDCVGSAG
-40 TIEHLLDSARNWAH
+40 TIEQLLDSARIWRH
-54 TTAWVFYRAGEQMHW
+54 TTAWVFYRAGEQMHC
-69 VGQGDRRVQWPSS
+69 VGQGDPRTQWPLNIE
-82 VVNEKFD
+82 NEAFD
-89 AFCLASNLHRW
+89 AFCRARRLHRW

-105 ESVLGWLLAPVK
+105 ESVLGWLLAPE
-117 DAAEPALAEFAQRLG
+117 DEAAEPALAEFALHLG
-132 IQLQTNTLARAQITQ
+132 VQLQTNTLARAQITQ
-147 RVLYDITYLASSTRD
+147 RVLYEITYLASSTRD
-162 RSVFLVGVHR
+162 RAVFLVGVHR

-182 FYLALYNPHT
+182 FYLALYDPHT
-192 GKIDYPYYVDIIDPQ
+192 GKIDYPYYVDIIDVD
-207 ALEAEN
+207 ALESEN
-213 YEYLEPSHLSLTGQ
+213 YEYLVPSRLSLTGQ
-227 VLTSGQPLLID
+227 VLTTGQPLLID
-238 AAGILAAQAEGH
+238 AAGILAAQAEGR
-250 FYCVGQRPEF
+250 FYCVGDRPEF

-267 NASDD
+267 NASDE
-272 VFGMLAMQVYDVSRI
+272 VFGMLAMQVYDVARI

-305 ALDRILHREDLEKT
+305 ALGRILHREELEQT

-356 LSSQPGDMAE
+356 LSSQSGDMAE

-382 NFYIALFDDGTGE
+382 NFYIALFDDATSE

-402 DERQTTQPVARRG
+402 DERQTICPPARRG
-415 CRGLTEY
+415 RRGLTEY

-430 LIDADEAERLSA
+430 LIDVGEAERLA
-442 HGEIELADESVR
+442 ANGEIELAQESVR
-454 SYSWLGI
+454 SFSWLGI
-461 PLFDGDV
+461 PLFDGDM

-476 SYTSQVQ
+476 SYTSHVW
-483 YTLRHQELLT
+483 YTLRDQELLT

-499 DTALSRRTAAEAIHA
+499 DTALSRRTAAEAIHT
-514 ANLMLEA
+514 ANLKLEA
-521 RVHSR
+521 RVQSR

-541 AHDALT
+541 THDALT

-558 LNLAWSRFGSEG
+558 LNLAWSRFGSHG
-570 RHLAVMFID
+570 GHLAVMFID

-607 GCLRDSD
+607 GCLRETD

-638 IAERILVA
+638 IAERILAA

-655 HEVFSSCSIGIV
+655 YEVFSSCSIGIV

-682 DADTAMYRV
+682 DADAAMYRV

-745 LALEALIRWHQ
+745 LALEALIRWHS
-756 PGGRVIAPGEFL
+756 PDGRVIAPGEFL

-783 MLTRIA
+783 MLASIA
-789 TILAQ
+789 AILAK
-794 PGHANWPAVHVNC
+794 PEHANWPAVHVNC
-807 SSYSMTRPDFASEV
+807 SSYSMTRPDFASDV
-821 LALLAQHRVSPSRIC
+821 LALLAQHGVEPSRIC

-850 ARQTMQQLADNGMSV
+850 AKQTMQQLADNGMSV

-876 LSYVHQYRFSGLK
+876 LSYVHQYQFSGLK

-901 SRSRAIVR
+901 ARSRAIVR

-923 AEGVEDEATLDLLR
+923 AEGVEDQATLDLLR
-937 EMGAGQAQGYHFAKP
+937 EMGAGQAQGYYFARP
-952 MSLKALLASSLL
+952 MGLEALLASS
-964 DRQGVHHG
+964 VM
-972 PLPGASNA
+972 
-980 AHHYAPGGAAGSLPD
+980 GG
-995 A
+995 

>member
-6 LTGSPRQSSK
+6 LTDYPQQTSHCN
-16 GEVAA
+16 VAA
-21 LQPIGK
+21 LQPPGNP
-27 LDTVGKAYADNDD
+27 DTVGMAYAGNDD

-54 TTAWVFYRAGEQMHW
+54 TTAWAFYRAGEQMHW
-69 VGQGDRRVQWPSS
+69 VGQGDPRAQWPSS
-82 VVNEKFD
+82 VANEEFE
-89 AFCLASNLHRW
+89 AFCLTSNLHGW

-117 DAAEPALAEFAQRLG
+117 DAAEPAFAEFAQRLG
-132 IQLQTNTLARAQITQ
+132 IELQTNTLARAQITQ
-147 RVLYDITYLASSTRD
+147 RVLYEITYLASSTRD

-192 GKIDYPYYVDIIDPQ
+192 GKIDYPYYVDIIDVD
-207 ALEAEN
+207 ALESEN
-213 YEYLEPSHLSLTGQ
+213 YEYLDRSRLSLTGQ
-227 VLTSGQPLLID
+227 VLTTGQPLLID
-238 AAGILAAQAEGH
+238 AAGILAAQAEKR
-250 FYCVGQRPEF
+250 FYCVGDRPEF

-267 NASDD
+267 NASDE

-305 ALDRILHREDLEKT
+305 ALDRILHREDLEET

-346 LQSALFQIAE
+346 LQGALFQIAE

-382 NFYIALFDDGTGE
+382 NFYIALFDDATGE

-402 DERQTTQPVARRG
+402 DERQTTIPAARRG
-415 CRGLTEY
+415 RRGLTEY

-430 LIDADEAERLSA
+430 LIDAGEAERLSA
-442 HGEIELADESVR
+442 QGEIEIAHESVR

-461 PLFDGDV
+461 PLFEDDV

-476 SYTSQVQ
+476 SYTSQVR
-483 YTLRHQELLT
+483 YTLRDQELLT

-514 ANLMLEA
+514 ANLQLEA
-521 RVHSR
+521 RVQSR

-570 RHLAVMFID
+570 GHLAVMFID

-601 AAHRLR
+601 AAQRLR
-607 GCLRDSD
+607 GCLRDTD

-630 ASLDVVIE
+630 APLEVMIE

-682 DADTAMYRV
+682 DADAAMYRV

-783 MLTRIA
+783 MLGSIA
-789 TILAQ
+789 AILAQ
-794 PGHANWPAVHVNC
+794 PEHANWPAVHVNC

-821 LALLAQHRVSPSRIC
+821 LALLAQHQVSPSRIC

-937 EMGAGQAQGYHFAKP
+937 EIGAGQAQGYHFARP
-952 MSLKALLASSLL
+952 MALKALLASSLL
-964 DRQGVHHG
+964 DRQ
-972 PLPGASNA
+972 
-980 AHHYAPGGAAGSLPD
+980 D
-995 A
+995 C

>member
-1 MSFRT
+1 M
-6 LTGSPRQSSK
+6 
-16 GEVAA
+16 
-21 LQPIGK
+21 
-27 LDTVGKAYADNDD
+27 AYAGNEP
-40 TIEHLLDSARNWAH
+40 TIEHLLDSARNWGH
-54 TTAWVFYRAGEQMHW
+54 TTAWVVYRAGEQMHL
-69 VGQGDRRVQWPSS
+69 VGQGDPRAQWPASIA
-82 VVNEKFD
+82 NEAFE
-89 AFCLASNLHRW
+89 AFCLTGQLHRW
-100 PTGRG
+100 PTGKG
-105 ESVLGWLLAPVK
+105 ESELGWLLAPV
-117 DAAEPALAEFAQRLG
+117 DHAANPALAEFAQRLG
-132 IQLQTNTLARAQITQ
+132 IQVQTNTLARAQITQ
-147 RVLYDITYLASSTRD
+147 RVLYEITYLASSTRD
-162 RSVFLVGVHR
+162 RSVFLVGAHR

-182 FYLALYNPHT
+182 FYLALYDPHS
-192 GKIDYPYYVDIIDPQ
+192 GKIDYPYYVDIIDVD
-207 ALEAEN
+207 AVESSH
-213 YEYLEPSHLSLTGQ
+213 YEYLDLKHLSLTGQ
-227 VLTSGQPLLID
+227 VLTTGQPLLID
-238 AAGILAAQAEGH
+238 AAGILAAQSEKRFFCIGD
-250 FYCVGQRPEF
+250 RPEF

-267 NASDD
+267 NASDE
-272 VFGMLAMQVYDVSRI
+272 VFGMLAMQVYDVSRT

-305 ALDRILHREDLEKT
+305 ALDRILHREDLEAT
-319 VMRRTLELSAL
+319 VIRRTLELSAL
-330 NDALRQEVAD
+330 NDALRQEVAE

-373 IVGDLLFAQ
+373 IVGDLLFAR
-382 NFYIALFDDGTGE
+382 NFYIALFDDATGE
-395 VTFPYYV
+395 VTFPYFV
-402 DERQTTQPVARRG
+402 DERQTTCPVARRG
-415 CRGLTEY
+415 RRGLTEY

-430 LIDADEAERLSA
+430 LIDPGEAERLSVQ
-442 HGEIELADESVR
+442 GEIELAEEYVR

-476 SYTSQVQ
+476 SYTSQER
-483 YTLRHQELLT
+483 YTLRDQELLT

-514 ANLMLEA
+514 ANLKLEA
-521 RVHSR
+521 RVQNR

-558 LNLAWSRFGSEG
+558 LNLAWTQFGSEG
-570 RHLAVMFID
+570 GHLAVMFID
-579 LDRFKMVNDSLGHHF
+579 LDRFKLVNDSHGHHF

-630 ASLDVVIE
+630 APPEVVID
-638 IAERILVA
+638 IAERILLA
-646 FDLPFFING
+646 FDLPFLING
-655 HEVFSSCSIGIV
+655 YEVFSSCSIGIV
-667 SADSQFHH
+667 SADSQFHQ

-682 DADTAMYRV
+682 DADAAMYRV

-734 QPIVSVETGEL
+734 QPIVSVESGEL

-783 MLTRIA
+783 MLTSIA
-789 TILAQ
+789 AILAE
-794 PGHANWPAVHVNC
+794 PEHANWPPVHVNC
-807 SSYSMTRPDFASEV
+807 SSYSMTRPDFASDV
-821 LALLAQHRVSPSRIC
+821 LALLARYRVEPSRIC

-845 AEPAI
+845 AEPAL
-850 ARQTMQQLADNGMSV
+850 ARLTMQQLADNGMSV

-889 IDKSFILELTTS
+889 IDKSFIFELTTS
-901 SRSRAIVR
+901 ARSRAIVR

-923 AEGVEDEATLDLLR
+923 AEGVEDEATLVLLR
-937 EMGAGQAQGYHFAKP
+937 EMGAGQAQGYYFAKP
-952 MSLKALLASSLL
+952 MGLEALLASSLMG
-964 DRQGVHHG
+964 R
-972 PLPGASNA
+972 
-980 AHHYAPGGAAGSLPD
+980 
-995 A
+995 

>member
-6 LTGSPRQSSK
+6 LTGSPWQSRTS
-16 GEVAA
+16 EVAA
-21 LQPIGK
+21 LEPIETP
-27 LDTVGKAYADNDD
+27 DTVGMAYVGGGD
-40 TIEHLLDSARNWAH
+40 TIGQLLDSARNWAH
-54 TTAWVFYRAGEQMHW
+54 SRAWVFYRTGEQMHR
-69 VGQGDRRVQWPSS
+69 VGQGDPRVQWPSS
-82 VVNEKFD
+82 VANDEFEG
-89 AFCLASNLHRW
+89 FCRARNVHRW

-105 ESVLGWLLAPVK
+105 ESVLGWLLAPVD
-117 DAAEPALAEFAQRLG
+117 DAAQPALAELAQRLG

-147 RVLYDITYLASSTRD
+147 RVLYEITYLASSTRD

-192 GKIDYPYYVDIIDPQ
+192 GKIDYPYYVDIIDAD

-213 YEYLEPSHLSLTGQ
+213 YEYLDPAHLSLTGQ
-227 VLTSGQPLLID
+227 VLTTGQPLLID
-238 AAGILAAQAEGH
+238 SAGILAAQAENR
-250 FYCVGQRPEF
+250 FYCVGDRPEF

-305 ALDRILHREDLEKT
+305 ALDRILHREDLEET

-356 LSSQPGDMAE
+356 LSSRPGDMAE

-373 IVGDLLFAQ
+373 IVGELLFAQ
-382 NFYIALFDDGTGE
+382 NFYIALFDGATGE

-402 DERQTTQPVARRG
+402 DERQTIRPAARRG
-415 CRGLTEY
+415 RRGLTEY
-422 VIRQRRPC
+422 VIRQRRAC
-430 LIDADEAERLSA
+430 LIDAGEAERLSA
-442 HGEIELADESVR
+442 HGEIEIAHESVR

-461 PLFDGDV
+461 PLFEDDV

-476 SYTSQVQ
+476 SYTSQVS
-483 YTLRHQELLT
+483 YTQRDQELLT

-514 ANLMLEA
+514 ANLQLEA
-521 RVHSR
+521 RVQSR

-541 AHDALT
+541 SHDALT

-558 LNLAWSRFGSEG
+558 LNLSWSRFGSEG
-570 RHLAVMFID
+570 GHLSVMFID

-607 GCLRDSD
+607 GCLRDTD

-630 ASLDVVIE
+630 APLDVMIE

-667 SADSQFHH
+667 SADNQFHH

-682 DADTAMYRV
+682 DADAAMYRV

-716 EGALRNALKRT
+716 EGALRNALKRN

-783 MLTRIA
+783 MLASIA
-789 TILAQ
+789 AILAQ
-794 PGHANWPAVHVNC
+794 PGHADWPPVHVNC

-901 SRSRAIVR
+901 TRSRAIVR

-937 EMGAGQAQGYHFAKP
+937 EMGAGQAQGYHFARP
-952 MSLKALLASSLL
+952 MGLKALLASSLL
-964 DRQGVHHG
+964 DH
-972 PLPGASNA
+972 
-980 AHHYAPGGAAGSLPD
+980 
-995 A
+995 

>member
-1 MSFRT
+1 MSVRQ
-6 LTGSPRQSSK
+6 LTDSPRQSNDCDVVASQPK
-16 GEVAA
+16 GTS
-21 LQPIGK
+21 G
-27 LDTVGKAYADNDD
+27 TVGMAYAGNENM
-40 TIEHLLDSARNWAH
+40 IQQMLDSARSWAH
-54 TTAWVFYRAGEQMHW
+54 TSEWAVYRAGEQLHR
-69 VGQGDRRVQWPSS
+69 VGQGDAWIQWPSS
-82 VVNEKFD
+82 IPNEEFD
-89 AFCLASNLHRW
+89 AFCRTRRLHRW
-100 PTGRG
+100 PTGKG
-105 ESVLGWLLAPVK
+105 ESELGWLLAPVSE
-117 DAAEPALAEFAQRLG
+117 AADPALADFALRLG
-132 IQLQTNTLARAQITQ
+132 IQVQTNTLARAQITQ
-147 RVLYDITYLASSTRD
+147 RVLYEITYLASSTRD

-182 FYLALYNPHT
+182 FYLALYDPHS
-192 GKIDYPYYVDIIDPQ
+192 GKIDYPYYVDIIDVD
-207 ALEAEN
+207 ALESEN
-213 YEYLEPSHLSLTGQ
+213 YEYLDPSHLSLTGQ
-227 VLTSGQPLLID
+227 VLTTAQPLLID
-238 AAGILAAQAEGH
+238 AAGILAAEAEGR
-250 FYCVGQRPEF
+250 FYCVGDRPEF

-305 ALDRILHREDLEKT
+305 ALDRILHREDLEET

-330 NDALRQEVAD
+330 NEALTQEVAD

-382 NFYIALFDDGTGE
+382 NFYIALFDDATSE

-402 DERQTTQPVARRG
+402 DERQTTSPAARRG

-430 LIDADEAERLSA
+430 LIDSDKAERLA
-442 HGEIELADESVR
+442 AEGEIELADESVR
-454 SYSWLGI
+454 SHSWLGI

-476 SYTSQVQ
+476 SYTSQVR
-483 YTLRHQELLT
+483 YTLRDQDLLT

-514 ANLMLEA
+514 ANLKLEA
-521 RVHSR
+521 RVQNR

-541 AHDALT
+541 SHDALT

-558 LNLAWSRFGSEG
+558 LNSAWSQFGREG
-570 RHLAVMFID
+570 GHLAVMFID

-607 GCLRDSD
+607 GCLRDAD

-630 ASLDVVIE
+630 APLDVVIE

-655 HEVFSSCSIGIV
+655 YEVFSSCSIGIV

-682 DADTAMYRV
+682 DADAAMYRV

-734 QPIVSVETGEL
+734 QPIVSVESGEL
-745 LALEALIRWHQ
+745 LALEALVRWHQ

-783 MLTRIA
+783 MLTSVA
-789 TILAQ
+789 MILAQ
-794 PGHANWPAVHVNC
+794 PEHANWPAVHVNC
-807 SSYSMTRPDFASEV
+807 SSYSMTRPDFANEV
-821 LALLAQHRVSPSRIC
+821 LALLARHGVEPSRIC

-850 ARQTMQQLADNGMSV
+850 ARLTMQQLADNGMSV
-865 VLDDFGAGFSS
+865 MLDDFGAGFSS

-901 SRSRAIVR
+901 ARSRAIVR

-923 AEGVEDEATLDLLR
+923 AEGVEDQATLDLLR

-952 MSLKALLASSLL
+952 MGLEALLASSLI
-964 DRQGVHHG
+964 GH
-972 PLPGASNA
+972 
-980 AHHYAPGGAAGSLPD
+980 
-995 A
+995 

>member
-1 MSFRT
+1 MSFLS
-6 LTGSPRQSSK
+6 LTDFPQQSSGCEEDSSQLK
-16 GEVAA
+16 GNSET
-21 LQPIGK
+21 IGM
-27 LDTVGKAYADNDD
+27 AYADNED
-40 TIEHLLDSARNWAH
+40 TIEQLLDSARNWGH
-54 TTAWVFYRAGEQMHW
+54 TTAWAVYRAGEQMHL
-69 VGQGDRRVQWPSS
+69 VGQGDPRMQWPSS
-82 VVNEKFD
+82 VANEEFE
-89 AFCLASNLHRW
+89 AFCSSLRLQGW

-105 ESVLGWLLAPVK
+105 ESALGWLLAPVNH
-117 DAAEPALAEFAQRLG
+117 AAEPALADLAQRLG
-132 IQLQTNTLARAQITQ
+132 IELQTNTLARAQITQ
-147 RVLYDITYLASSTRD
+147 RVLYEITYLASSTRD
-162 RSVFLVGVHR
+162 RSVFLVGVHQ

-182 FYLALYNPHT
+182 FYLALYDPHT
-192 GKIDYPYYVDIIDPQ
+192 GKIDYPYYVDIIDVD
-207 ALEAEN
+207 ALESEN
-213 YEYLEPSHLSLTGQ
+213 YEYLVPSRLSLTGQ
-227 VLTSGQPLLID
+227 VLTTGQPLLID
-238 AAGILAAQAEGH
+238 SAGILAAQAEDR
-250 FYCVGQRPEF
+250 FYCVGDRPEF

-305 ALDRILHREDLEKT
+305 ALDRILHREDLERT
-319 VMRRTLELSAL
+319 VMRRTLELSAV

-366 LFQTLHG
+366 LFKTLHG
-373 IVGDLLFAQ
+373 IVGDLLFVL
-382 NFYIALFDDGTGE
+382 NFYIALFDDATDE

-402 DERQTTQPVARRG
+402 DERQPNCPVARRG
-415 CRGLTEY
+415 SRGLTEY
-422 VIRQRRPC
+422 VIRQRRAC
-430 LIDADEAERLSA
+430 LIDADEADRLGA
-442 HGEIELADESVR
+442 HGEIEIIDESFR

-476 SYTSQVQ
+476 SYTPQVR
-483 YTLRHQELLT
+483 YTLRDQELLT

-499 DTALSRRTAAEAIHA
+499 DTAMSRRTAAEAIHA
-514 ANLMLEA
+514 ANLKLEA
-521 RVHSR
+521 RVQSR

-541 AHDALT
+541 SHDALT

-558 LNLAWSRFGSEG
+558 LNLAWTRFGSEG
-570 RHLAVMFID
+570 GHLAVMFID
-579 LDRFKMVNDSLGHHF
+579 LDRFKLVNDSLGHHF

-607 GCLRDSD
+607 GCLRETD

-630 ASLDVVIE
+630 APLEVLVD

-646 FDLPFFING
+646 FDRPFFING
-655 HEVFSSCSIGIV
+655 YEVFSSCSIGIV

-682 DADTAMYRV
+682 DADAAMYRV

-734 QPIVSVETGEL
+734 QPIVSVESGEL
-745 LALEALIRWHQ
+745 LALEALVRWHQ

-768 PDVEGLRLI
+768 PDFEGLRLI

-783 MLTRIA
+783 MLTSIA
-789 TILAQ
+789 VILAQ
-794 PGHANWPAVHVNC
+794 PEHANWPPVHVNC
-807 SSYSMTRPDFASEV
+807 SSYSMTRPDFASDV
-821 LALLAQHRVSPSRIC
+821 LALLARHGVSPSRIC

-850 ARQTMQQLADNGMSV
+850 ARLTMQQLADNGMSV

-889 IDKSFILELTTS
+889 IDKSFILELTSS

-937 EMGAGQAQGYHFAKP
+937 EIGATQAQGYYFARP
-952 MSLKALLASSLL
+952 MGLEALLASSLIS
-964 DRQGVHHG
+964 R
-972 PLPGASNA
+972 
-980 AHHYAPGGAAGSLPD
+980 
-995 A
+995 

>member
-1 MSFRT
+1 MSFRQ
-6 LTGSPRQSSK
+6 LTGSPRQSNDCDL
-16 GEVAA
+16 VASQ
-21 LQPIGK
+21 LIGNSE
-27 LDTVGKAYADNDD
+27 TAAVAYAGNDD
-40 TIEHLLDSARNWAH
+40 MIEQLLDSARNWPH
-54 TTAWVFYRAGEQMHW
+54 TTAWAVYRAGEQMYL
-69 VGQGDRRVQWPSS
+69 VGQGDPQGQWPAS
-82 VVNEKFD
+82 VSNEEFD
-89 AFCLASNLHRW
+89 AFCRTRRLQRW
-100 PTGRG
+100 PTGKG
-105 ESVLGWLLAPVK
+105 ESVLGWLLAPLDN
-117 DAAEPALAEFAQRLG
+117 DAQPALAEFAQRLG
-132 IQLQTNTLARAQITQ
+132 IQVQTNTLARAQITQ
-147 RVLYDITYLASSTRD
+147 RVLYEITYLASSTRD
-162 RSVFLVGVHR
+162 RSVFLVGVHQ

-182 FYLALYNPHT
+182 FYLALYDPHT
-192 GKIDYPYYVDIIDPQ
+192 HKIDYPYYVDKIDVD
-207 ALEAEN
+207 ALESSN
-213 YEYLEPSHLSLTGQ
+213 YEYLDPKRLSLTGQ

-238 AAGILAAQAEGH
+238 SAGILAAQAEGR
-250 FYCVGQRPEF
+250 FYCVGDRPEF

-267 NASDD
+267 NASDE
-272 VFGMLAMQVYDVSRI
+272 VFGMLAMQVYEVSRT

-305 ALDRILHREDLEKT
+305 ALDRILHREDLEQT
-319 VMRRTLELSAL
+319 VMRRTLELSAV
-330 NDALRQEVAD
+330 NDALRQEVAE

-356 LSSQPGDMAE
+356 LSSQPGDMTE
-366 LFQTLHG
+366 FFQTLHG

-382 NFYIALFDDGTGE
+382 NFYIAMFDDATGE

-402 DERQTTQPVARRG
+402 DERQTVCPTARRG
-415 CRGLTEY
+415 RRGLTEY

-430 LIDADEAERLSA
+430 LVDYDEADRLNA
-442 HGEIELADESVR
+442 QGEIEIDEAVR
-454 SYSWLGI
+454 AYSWLGI
-461 PLFDGDV
+461 PLFDGDG

-476 SYTSQVQ
+476 SYTSQVSYSQ
-483 YTLRHQELLT
+483 RDQELLT

-514 ANLMLEA
+514 ANLKLEA
-521 RVHSR
+521 RVQNR

-541 AHDALT
+541 SHDALT
-547 GLPNR
+547 GLANR

-558 LNLAWSRFGSEG
+558 LNLAWSHFESDGG
-570 RHLAVMFID
+570 QLAVMFID
-579 LDRFKMVNDSLGHHF
+579 LDRFKMVNDSFGHHF
-594 GDLLLMQ
+594 GDLLLMH

-607 GCLRDSD
+607 SCLRETD

-630 ASLDVVIE
+630 APMETLIE
-638 IAERILVA
+638 IGERILAA

-655 HEVFSSCSIGIV
+655 HQVFSSCSIGIV
-667 SADSQFHH
+667 SADSQFHN

-682 DADTAMYRV
+682 DADAAMYRV

-708 EVSDQVER
+708 EVNDQVER

-789 TILAQ
+789 VILAQ
-794 PGHANWPAVHVNC
+794 PEHANWPAVHVNC
-807 SSYSMTRPDFASEV
+807 SSYSMARPEFAGEV
-821 LALLAQHRVSPSRIC
+821 LALLARHGVEPSRIC

-850 ARQTMQQLADNGMSV
+850 ARLTMQQLADNGMSV

-889 IDKSFILELTTS
+889 IDKSFILELTS
-901 SRSRAIVR
+901 SPRSRAIVR

-923 AEGVEDEATLDLLR
+923 AEGVENEETLNLLR
-937 EMGAGQAQGYHFAKP
+937 DMGAGQAQGYYFAKP
-952 MSLKALLASSLL
+952 MSLEALLASSLL
-964 DRQGVHHG
+964 
-972 PLPGASNA
+972 
-980 AHHYAPGGAAGSLPD
+980 
-995 A
+995 

>member
-1 MSFRT
+1 MSFRP
-6 LTGSPRQSSK
+6 LTDSPRQSIDCDV
-16 GEVAA
+16 VASQLEA
-21 LQPIGK
+21 N
-27 LDTVGKAYADNDD
+27 LDAVGMACAGNEDI
-40 TIEHLLDSARNWAH
+40 IEQLLDSARNWAH
-54 TTAWVFYRAGEQMHW
+54 STAWAVYRAGEQLHL
-69 VGQGDRRVQWPSS
+69 VGQGDPRMQWPSS
-82 VVNEKFD
+82 VANEELE
-89 AFCLASNLHRW
+89 AFCLTWHLHRW

-105 ESVLGWLLAPVK
+105 ESVLGWLLAPVN
-117 DAAEPALAEFAQRLG
+117 DAAQPALAEFAQRLA
-132 IQLQTNTLARAQITQ
+132 IQVQTNTLARAQITQ
-147 RVLYDITYLASSTRD
+147 RVLYEITYLASSTRD

-182 FYLALYNPHT
+182 FYLALYDPHS
-192 GKIDYPYYVDIIDPQ
+192 GKIDYPYYVDVIDVD
-207 ALEAEN
+207 ALASEN
-213 YEYLEPSHLSLTGQ
+213 YEYLDPSHLSMTGQ
-227 VLTSGQPLLID
+227 VLTTGQPLLID
-238 AAGILAAQAEGH
+238 AAGIRAAQAEGR
-250 FYCVGQRPEF
+250 FYCIGDRPEF

-267 NASDD
+267 NATDD
-272 VFGMLAMQVYDVSRI
+272 VFGMIAMQVYDVSRT

-305 ALDRILHREDLEKT
+305 ALDRILHREGLEAT
-319 VMRRTLELSAL
+319 VMRRTLELSEL
-330 NDALRQEVAD
+330 NDALRQEVAE

-382 NFYIALFDDGTGE
+382 NFYIALFDDATNE
-395 VTFPYYV
+395 VTFPYYI
-402 DERQTTQPVARRG
+402 DERQPTCPVARRG

-430 LIDADEAERLSA
+430 LIDSSEAERLA
-442 HGEIELADESVR
+442 AQGEIELAHDESVR
-454 SYSWLGI
+454 SCSWLGI
-461 PLFDGDV
+461 PLFDGDA

-476 SYTSQVQ
+476 SYTSKVR
-483 YTLRHQELLT
+483 YTLRDQELLT

-499 DTALSRRTAAEAIHA
+499 DTALSRRTAAEAIHV
-514 ANLMLEA
+514 ANLKLEA
-521 RVHSR
+521 RVQDR

-541 AHDALT
+541 SHDALT
-547 GLPNR
+547 GLANR

-570 RHLAVMFID
+570 GHLAVMFID
-579 LDRFKMVNDSLGHHF
+579 LDRFKMVNDSFGHHF

-607 GCLRDSD
+607 GCLRDTD

-630 ASLDVVIE
+630 APLEVVIE

-655 HEVFSSCSIGIV
+655 YEVFSSCSIGIV

-682 DADTAMYRV
+682 DADAAMYRV

-734 QPIVSVETGEL
+734 QPIVSVESGEL

-783 MLTRIA
+783 MLTRVA
-789 TILAQ
+789 VILAQ
-794 PGHANWPAVHVNC
+794 PQHANWPPVHVNC

-821 LALLAQHRVSPSRIC
+821 LTLLARHRVSPSRIC

-850 ARQTMQQLADNGMSV
+850 ARRTMQELADNGMSV

-889 IDKSFILELTTS
+889 IDKSFVLELTTS

-937 EMGAGQAQGYHFAKP
+937 EMGAGQAQGYYFARP
-952 MSLKALLASSLL
+952 MGLEALLASSLVG
-964 DRQGVHHG
+964 R
-972 PLPGASNA
+972 
-980 AHHYAPGGAAGSLPD
+980 
-995 A
+995 